1 MRMTPKRQ
9 ILVVEDN
16 QLNREMLVA
25 ILSDR
30 YSTFEAGNGQ
40 EALDILRQHSD
51 SISLV
56 LLDLFMPVMD
66 GYAFLDRVKESPE
79 LSFIPIIVMT
89 QSDSVEDE
97 VAALAHGATDFVPKP
112 YHPDVVLH
120 RVASIIN
127 LRETSAMVNYLKY
140 DRLTG
145 LYSKDYFFQKMRER
159 LSEDPEGDYC
169 IVCSNIENFKLVN
182 DSFGVPVGDRL
193 LKEVADIARNMVGST
208 GFCGRFSADRFL
220 MFQKREREQY
230 DRQNFGSASNQE
242 ISSLLKRTVMH
253 WGIYEITDRSI
264 PVELMCDRALMAVNS
279 IKGQY
284 DRFFAVYDE
293 SLRSKKL
300 REQAI
305 TNAMASALQEEQ
317 FIVYYQPKYEL
328 QTGCLVGAEALVRW
342 NSPEW
347 GFVSPGEFIPL
358 FEKNGF
364 IFQLDRYVWEHT
376 CAELR
381 RWQELE
387 YPLVPVS
394 VNVSRADLYHA
405 DLADTLVGL
414 IRKYG
419 IDPKYLHLEITE
431 SAYTE
436 NPMQITGTVEILKKQ
451 GFLIEMD
458 DFGSGYSSL
467 NMFGQMKLDILKLDM
482 KFVQNETAK
491 PANQSILSDIVNMA
505 HRLSLKVVAEG
516 VEQRDQ
522 VDRLRAIGC
531 DYVQGYFFARPMPAP
546 EFDKLLKASGAPC
559 PTASALP
566 GSSESPRLM
575 VVDGD
580 AGYREKVRALFE
592 DNFQVLEAC
601 DTDTAL
607 AQLRACPQ
615 VKLSAMILSG
625 ALPENGAGR
634 ILETMRQDPA
644 LCNVPVLAAVPSPSE
659 AEKNYLP
666 LIQQAD
672 DFLCKCHPTF
682 DLKRRIAHIID
693 IAELRK
699 REISLTNEAA
709 QDPLTGLLN
718 RRGLRAAVEALR
730 ASDFPVAVCMFD
742 LDNLK
747 SINDAFGHHAGDQIL
762 ESFSRLILQQ
772 TRSGE
777 ICCRF
782 GGDEFILILTHTADE
797 DALRSRVMGI
807 CRDFRN
813 CFADKPYHASC
824 SAGIALCAPEESPG
838 NSTIEL
844 ADQALY
850 RAKREGTGC
859 CLIRT
864 QQPVPPL

>member
-1 MRMTPKRQ
+1 MTPKRQ

-30 YSTFEAGNGQ
+30 YSTFVAENGQ

-56 LLDLFMPVMD
+56 LLDLIMPVMD
-66 GYAFLDRVKESPE
+66 GYTFLDRIKEFPE
-79 LSFIPIIVMT
+79 LSVIPVIVMT
-89 QSDSVEDE
+89 QNDSVEDE

-112 YHPDVVLH
+112 YQPDVVLH

-127 LRETSAMVNYLKY
+127 LRETSAMVSYLKY

-145 LYSKDYFFQKMRER
+145 LYSKDYFYQKMRER
-159 LSEDPEGDYC
+159 ISEDPDQEYC
-169 IVCSNIENFKLVN
+169 IVCSNIENFKMIN
-182 DSFGVPVGDRL
+182 DSFGIQEGDRL
-193 LKEVADIARNMVGST
+193 LKEVADIAKEMVGST
-208 GFCGRFSADRFL
+208 GFCGRFSADRYL
-220 MFQKREREQY
+220 IFQKREREQF
-230 DRQNFGSASNQE
+230 DRAQFGNFLTGDLSP
-242 ISSLLKRTVMH
+242 LLRNTVMR

-264 PVELMCDRALMAVNS
+264 PVERMCDRALMAVDS
-279 IKGQY
+279 IKGRYDQY
-284 DRFFAVYDE
+284 FSVYDE

-305 TNAMASALQEEQ
+305 TNAMLAALQEEQ
-317 FIVYYQPKYEL
+317 FIIHYQPKYDL
-328 QTGCLVGAEALVRW
+328 KTGRMGGAEALVRW

-347 GFVSPGEFIPL
+347 GVVSPGEFIPL

-376 CAELR
+376 CAQLC
-381 RWQELE
+381 RWQEQG

-394 VNVSRADLYHA
+394 VNVSRADLYHM
-405 DLADTLVGL
+405 DLADTLVDL
-414 IRKYG
+414 IQKYG

-436 NPMQITGTVEILKKQ
+436 NPVQITSTVETLKQ
-451 GFLIEMD
+451 HGFLIEMD

-467 NMFGQMKLDILKLDM
+467 NMFSQMKLDILKLDM
-482 KFVQNETAK
+482 KFIQNETAK
-491 PANQSILSDIVNMA
+491 PANQSILNDIVSMA

-531 DYVQGYFFARPMPAP
+531 DYVQGYFFAKPMPAP
-546 EFDKLLKASGAPC
+546 EFEKLLKTVSVLSPEASPQ
-559 PTASALP
+559 P
-566 GSSESPRLM
+566 GSSGAPRLM
-575 VVDGD
+575 VVDAD
-580 AGYREKVRALFE
+580 AGYRERVRELFKE
-592 DNFQVLEAC
+592 DFQVLEAC

-607 AQLRACPQ
+607 ALLRACPQ
-615 VKLSAMILSG
+615 EGLSAMILSG
-625 ALPENGAGR
+625 ALPDNGAGR
-634 ILETMRQDPA
+634 ILDAMRQDPA
-644 LCNVPVLAAVPSPSE
+644 HCSVPVLAAVPSPNE

-666 LIQQAD
+666 LIQRAD

-682 DLKRRIAHIID
+682 DLKRRVAHMID
-693 IAELRK
+693 IAELKK

-730 ASDFPVAVCMFD
+730 TSDFPVAVCMFD

-747 SINDAFGHHAGDQIL
+747 SINDAFGHRAGDEIL
-762 ESFSRLILQQ
+762 ESFSQFILQQ
-772 TRSGE
+772 SRNGE

-782 GGDEFILILTHTADE
+782 GGDEFILILTQTADE
-797 DALRSRVMGI
+797 DAIRSRVMGI
-807 CRDFRN
+807 CRNFQD
-813 CFADKPYHASC
+813 CFENKPYHASC
-824 SAGIALCAPEESPG
+824 SAGIALCKAEERPS
-838 NSTIEL
+838 NYAIEL

-850 RAKREGTGC
+850 RAKREKTGC
-859 CLIRT
+859 CLVRT
-864 QQPVPPL
+864 R